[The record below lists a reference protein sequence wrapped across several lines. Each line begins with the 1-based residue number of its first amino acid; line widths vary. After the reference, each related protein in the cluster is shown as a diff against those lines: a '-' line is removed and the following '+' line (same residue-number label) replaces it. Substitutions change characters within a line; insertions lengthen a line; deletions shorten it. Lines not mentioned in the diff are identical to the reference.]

1 MNSSFL
7 TKHLSKLS
15 LVINLTITILV
26 WLYIIGTSDPLLIN
40 LVRSYALISMDS
52 AKIIITV
59 ICGIWVIKSIT
70 AYEAKVIQFVQ
81 ADLLKSILKELQS
94 SRKAKEIDKMDS
106 LRDDASIDLRD
117 VKF

>member
-26 WLYIIGTSDPLLIN
+26 WLYIIGTNDPLLIN
-40 LVRSYALISMDS
+40 FIRSYALIGMDS
-52 AKIIITV
+52 VKIIVTV
-59 ICGIWVIKSIT
+59 VCGIWVIKSIT

-94 SRKAKEIDKMDS
+94 SRKAKEIDEIDS
-106 LRDDASIDLRD
+106 FRDGKSIDFRD
-117 VKF
+117 VKL